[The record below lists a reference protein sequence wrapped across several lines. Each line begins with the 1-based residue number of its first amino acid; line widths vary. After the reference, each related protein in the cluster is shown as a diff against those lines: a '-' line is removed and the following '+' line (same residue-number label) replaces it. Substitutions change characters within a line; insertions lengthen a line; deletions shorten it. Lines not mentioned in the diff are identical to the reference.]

1 MPFVRRRHPVTR
13 AFATDATRDA
23 KVDRLTDDGGTV
35 AHVTVTVPRRVGPR
49 PCTGIPHCPALDG
62 LRALAV
68 IAVLAYHA
76 STGAADGGFL
86 GVEVF
91 FTLSGYLVTSLL
103 VAENRRRGRIALG
116 RFLVARARRLVPGL
130 VASIAGTIGV
140 VALLDPAAATRLRG
154 EAFASL
160 AYVQNWHLVL
170 GDVPYGAAFED
181 PSPLLH
187 LWSLAVEGQL
197 YLIWPLVFLALRGL
211 GAGRA
216 AVAVLVLAAGSAA
229 AMAVLVDLDA
239 PGRVYYGTDTRA
251 SGFLIGAALALAWT
265 PPRGYWRTA
274 ASRTR
279 DVLGGA
285 ALLALLAAFVF
296 VSEFDERLY
305 RGGFAAVGIATA
317 AVVAAAAQPAGA
329 TARLLSA
336 HPLTWIGRRSYGI
349 YLYHWPI
356 FVWAVPL
363 AEGRSWP
370 EMLLVDL
377 TAVAATL
384 LVAAASYRWLEL
396 PIRRGRQRAPRPT
409 ERRRPAAA
417 GLLLAAAVT
426 VGVLGLAPLA
436 RLGPPP
442 VPAPQP
448 TVPEPTPEPTAT
460 PAPPAPSTTAPSTPE
475 PTASTRVLVVGDSVV
490 LGSAEAL
497 RAALGADTTVDGEV
511 GRQFS
516 AAPTIVRAWA
526 ARHPGPVVVHL
537 GSNGVVREADVEA
550 LVAAAG
556 ARRVVLVNVAVPRR
570 WQKPDNERLAAVA
583 ARHPGRVALV
593 DWAALVA
600 ADPDLLGVDRV
611 HPRADGR
618 AALAA
623 AVRAAL
629 GG

>member
-1 MPFVRRRHPVTR
+1 MRKSVG
-13 AFATDATRDA
+13 
-23 KVDRLTDDGGTV
+23 LTDDGEGRVAQVTV
-35 AHVTVTVPRRVGPR
+35 APPRRVGPR
-49 PCTGIPHCPALDG
+49 PGTGIPHHPALDG
-62 LRALAV
+62 LRAVAV
-68 IAVLAYHA
+68 LAVLAYHA
-76 STGAADGGFL
+76 SAGVADGGFL

-103 VAENRRRGRIALG
+103 VAESRRRGRIGLG
-116 RFLVARARRLVPGL
+116 RFLVSRARRLVPAL
-130 VASIAGTIGV
+130 VACIAGTVGA
-140 VALLDPAAATRLRG
+140 VALLDPPAADRLRG
-154 EAFASL
+154 EALASL

-170 GDVPYGAAFED
+170 GDVPYGAAFDD

-197 YLIWPLVFLALRGL
+197 YLVWPLLFLALLKL
-211 GAGRA
+211 GGGRA
-216 AVAVLVLAAGSAA
+216 AVVVLVLAAGSAA
-229 AMAVLVDLDA
+229 TMAVLVDLDA

-265 PPRGYWRTA
+265 PPRGYWRTWA
-274 ASRTR
+274 LRAR
-279 DVLGGA
+279 DVLGGT

-305 RGGFAAVGIATA
+305 RGGFAAVGVGTA

-336 HPLTWIGRRSYGI
+336 KPLTWLGQRSYGV

-363 AEGRSWP
+363 AEGRPWAEVLS
-370 EMLLVDL
+370 VDL
-377 TAVAATL
+377 AAVAATL

-396 PIRRGRQRAPRPT
+396 PIRRGPRRAPRPAET
-409 ERRRPAAA
+409 RRPAAA
-417 GLLLAAAVT
+417 GLLAAAAVT
-426 VGVLGLAPLA
+426 VGVLGLAPLV
-436 RLGPPP
+436 RLGPAP

-448 TVPEPTPEPTAT
+448 TIPEATTAPAPAT
-460 PAPPAPSTTAPSTPE
+460 PAPRAPIPTAPATPQ
-475 PTASTRVLVVGDSVV
+475 PTAPRQVLVVGDSVV
-490 LGSAEAL
+490 LSSADAL
-497 RAALGADTTVDGEV
+497 RVALGPGTTVDGEV

-516 AAPTIVRAWA
+516 AAPAIVRAWA

-537 GSNGVVREADVEA
+537 GSNGIVREADVEA

-570 WQKPDNERLAAVA
+570 WQKPDNETLAAVA

-600 ADPDLLGVDRV
+600 ADPGLLGDDRV

-629 GG
+629 AQ